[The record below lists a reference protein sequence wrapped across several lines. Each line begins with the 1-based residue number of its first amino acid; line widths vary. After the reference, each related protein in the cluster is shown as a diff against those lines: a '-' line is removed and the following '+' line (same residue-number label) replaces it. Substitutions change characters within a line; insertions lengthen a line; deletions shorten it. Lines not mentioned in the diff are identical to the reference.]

1 MTQKTVIVEFR
12 ERVRS
17 GFLNIDRV
25 QVRHSTPDGG
35 MSNTVTR
42 EVMVRGDAAAVLI
55 YDQAKDAV
63 LLVKEFRVGNLAAGC
78 SAEHCF
84 SVGPVAGV
92 IDDGENG
99 LDCVLREAREEV
111 GIVLE
116 KKAVFGP
123 LRHYSSPGGT
133 SERLDIFV
141 AAADISTAD
150 AAAIANDADEHTE
163 AVVMSRADLN
173 QMVFSGACP
182 ASLVSAVLLLDRVF
196 PAPTDLPDVDTLSNI
211 IRVADGANTLGAG
224 ALAEAIV
231 AGLRKGGA

>member
-1 MTQKTVIVEFR
+1 MTQKTVIVESR

-35 MSNTVTR
+35 MSDAVTR

-55 YDQAKDAV
+55 YDEVRDEV

-78 SAEHCF
+78 KAEDCF

-92 IDDGENG
+92 IDEGENG

-116 KKAVFGP
+116 EKSVFGP
-123 LRHYSSPGGT
+123 LRHFSSPGGT
-133 SERLDIFV
+133 SERLEIFV
-141 AAADISTAD
+141 ALADIGTAD
-150 AAAIANDADEHTE
+150 ASAIANDADEHTE
-163 AVVMSRADLN
+163 AVVMSRDDLN
-173 QMVFSGACP
+173 RMIFGGTCP
-182 ASLVSAVLLLDRVF
+182 ASLVSAVLLLDKVRPQAV
-196 PAPTDLPDVDTLSNI
+196 DVDALANA
-211 IRVADGANTLGAG
+211 IRAVDGRNSLGAG
-224 ALAEAIV
+224 ALAEAVV
-231 AGLRKGGA
+231 AQLGAGKGL